1 MNPAI
6 LLAILELGMLAARQL
21 PAAVRAARETREELE
36 KMVREGRDP
45 TPDELRIMRA
55 RMKTLTQRL
64 ESDEVTGSE

>member
-6 LLAILELGMLAARQL
+6 LLAVLELGTLAARQL

-55 RMKTLTQRL
+55 RMKTLTMRL

>member
-6 LLAILELGMLAARQL
+6 MLAILELGTLAARQL